1 MGKGGGGGED
11 GLVSEAFFV
20 GAEPP
25 AVVAR
30 VEVVGDGEDAPD

>member
-1 MGKGGGGGED
+1 MGGD
-11 GLVSEAFFV
+11 VLVPEADVV

-25 AVVAR
+25 AVVVG